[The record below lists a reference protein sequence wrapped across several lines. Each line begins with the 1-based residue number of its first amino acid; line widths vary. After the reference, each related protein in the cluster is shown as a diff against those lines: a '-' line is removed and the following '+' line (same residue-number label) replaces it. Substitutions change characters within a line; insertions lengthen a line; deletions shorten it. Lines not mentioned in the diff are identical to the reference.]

1 MTRIWKLEE
10 AKTHLS
16 QLIREAER
24 EPQVI
29 SRHGKAVAVVTPVT
43 EAPATGTPAS
53 SVTPASALEALLG
66 DFDFSDFPEEDQF
79 PRYSGPMRDLNL

>member
-43 EAPATGTPAS
+43 DAQSLDTPAS
-53 SVTPASALEALLG
+53 GTEPRSALEALLG
-66 DFDFSDFPEEDQF
+66 NFDFSDSPDEDQF
-79 PRYSGPMRDLNL
+79 PRQSGPMRDLDL